1 MTFPRVTIPVVVLG
15 SHTRAALG
23 IIRSLG
29 RIGVPGYTIGS
40 ELSVPSSASR
50 YCLRSWRCDTQYF
63 TEACSSELLD
73 IGSEIGQK
81 SILIPT
87 TDQGAIFVA
96 EHAGDLEEWFLIP
109 TTNADLTRSLCSK
122 MQLYNIAKKHR
133 VPTPNAVFPKCK
145 EDVWNFL
152 ESTSFPVMVKAIYS
166 WLPLRRRVRNLA
178 IANTREELIERYDAM
193 EESEEPNVM
202 LQEYI
207 PGNDST
213 VWMFNGY
220 FNEKSECLLGLTG
233 RKIRTWP
240 IHRGVT
246 TLGICTKNE
255 AVEKTSEELMKALGY
270 KGMVDI
276 GYRYDARDR
285 LYKILDVNPRIGAT
299 FRLFVK
305 EDGMDVMRACYL
317 DMTGQPTPTAKGL
330 EGRKW
335 CADDLDLG
343 SSVFYL
349 KEGNLALKDWIN
361 SYRGVNE
368 AAYFAFDDLLPFL
381 GMLARQVTGFRS
393 TLNAIHMVKRTQ

>member
-1 MTFPRVTIPVVVLG
+1 MIFPRDATPVVVLG

-23 IIRSLG
+23 ILRSLG
-29 RIGVPGYTIGS
+29 RLGVPVYTIDS
-40 ELSVPSSASR
+40 DLRVPASASR
-50 YCLRSWRCDTQYF
+50 YCLKAWRCDAQYF
-63 TEACSSELLD
+63 TDECLNDLLD
-73 IGSEIGQK
+73 IGSEIGQR

-96 EHAGDLEEWFLIP
+96 DRAGDLDEWFAIP

-122 MQLYNIAKKHR
+122 KQLYNIAKKHR
-133 VPTPNAVFPKCK
+133 VPTPNAVFPTCK
-145 EDVWNFL
+145 EDVRNFV
-152 ESTSFPVMVKAIYS
+152 ESTSFPVIVKAIYN
-166 WLPLRRRVRNLA
+166 WLPLQRRVRSLA
-178 IANTREELIERYDAM
+178 IANTRKELIERYDAM
-193 EESEEPNVM
+193 EESEEANVM

-220 FNEKSECLLGLTG
+220 FNEKSECLFGLTG

-255 AVEKTSEELMKALGY
+255 TVEKTSEEFMKALRY

-305 EDGMDVMRACYL
+305 EDGMDVMRACYFYMTRQSAPAARDL
-317 DMTGQPTPTAKGL
+317 D
-330 EGRKW
+330 GRKW

-343 SSVFYL
+343 SSIFYFL
-349 KEGNLALKDWIN
+349 EGNLALKDWIN
-361 SYRGVNE
+361 SYRGVSE
-368 AAYFAFDDLLPFL
+368 AAYFAFDDPLPFVR
-381 GMLARQVTGFRS
+381 MLARQVTEFRS
-393 TLNAIHMVKRTQ
+393 TVNAIQMVKRTQ